1 MLSILIV
8 EDDITFSLMLTTWL
22 GKKGFVVR
30 SSSSVSDAKR
40 RLGEEAFDL
49 VISDLRLPDS
59 DGIDLLKWLK
69 STHPSLPLIMMT
81 SYAEIQTAVQAMK
94 LGAADYIAK
103 PLNPDELLGKIKE
116 LVRVEEKAPARV
128 PVSSAPD
135 LYIEGQSQ
143 AARQLYEHV
152 RLVAPTDMSVLVTGA
167 SGTGKEYIARRI
179 HEQSNRSKA
188 PFVAVDCGAIPK
200 ELSASEF
207 FGHVKGSFTG
217 ALSDRKGYFEVADGG
232 TIFLDEVGELPTPTQ
247 ARLLRVLETGEFI
260 RVGSSKV
267 QKTNVRIVAATNVNL
282 TQAVA
287 EGKFREDLFYRL
299 STVPIQVPP
308 LRERGEDIILLF
320 RKFASDCAEKYR
332 MPPIRLDEEARQL
345 MLSYRWPGNVRELK
359 NITERISVIEE
370 NRDITASVL
379 RLYLPDL
386 NIEKYPVLVKQDSDQ
401 KIFNSEREILYQV
414 LFDMKKDVN
423 ELKKLVHD
431 IMGGK
436 MPIEVP
442 EEPAAYPHPIHTVH
456 PVPSIQEAEAVEEE
470 ESLSLEEVEKEMIR
484 KALEKHNGRRKN
496 AAADLKISE
505 RTLYRKIKEYNLE

>member
-1 MLSILIV
+1 M
-8 EDDITFSLMLTTWL
+8 
-22 GKKGFVVR
+22 
-30 SSSSVSDAKR
+30 
-40 RLGEEAFDL
+40 
-49 VISDLRLPDS
+49 
-59 DGIDLLKWLK
+59 IDLEDFR
-69 STHPSLPLIMMT
+69 T
-81 SYAEIQTAVQAMK
+81 K
-94 LGAADYIAK
+94 LG
-103 PLNPDELLGKIKE
+103 LELLGPTTKKQLDINVTDINRPGMQFCGFYE
-116 LVRVEEKAPARV
+116 YFAHERVQVIGKVEMTYLESLESRMRRPVLEKYMSYPIPCIITCWGMTPPRDLLEIARAHDV
-128 PVSSAPD
+128 PVFQSKLKTTKFSLQAIMYLNRVLAPH
-135 LYIEGQSQ
+135 ITRHG
-143 AARQLYEHV
+143 
-152 RLVAPTDMSVLVTGA
+152 VLVDVYGVGILLTGE
-167 SGTGKEYIARRI
+167 SGVGKEFFPQVIHAYSARKHNKYIAV
-179 HEQSNRSKA
+179 NCA
-188 PFVAVDCGAIPK
+188 AIPEGTIDS
-200 ELSASEF
+200 EL
-207 FGHVKGSFTG
+207 FGHEKGSFTG

-436 MPIEVP
+436 MPIEMP